1 MVIMFTYYGGQYFI
15 MHGALHQSNLI
26 YKVNK
31 EIEGHKKSY
40 WFDIVYSFELN
51 IKNGTNRADK
61 ISLMFKVLYK

>member
-1 MVIMFTYYGGQYFI
+1 

-31 EIEGHKKSY
+31 ENESQKKFY